1 MAELA
6 GGNLAEGLA
15 DAYPLK
21 QEPKVV
27 EITPREVERILGISV
42 EAERLVEILESLEFD
57 CEREGETI
65 RAKVPYYRLDV
76 SIPADLIEEVA
87 RIIGYDKLPATLLS
101 DELPPQRRNLAL
113 EGEEWVRDVLV
124 GCGLQEVITYSLI
137 AQDEADKLVPG
148 GSAFK
153 PEEARAGYPISCTLY
168 PQSCVRLA
176 NPMTPAH
183 DTMRTS
189 LMTGLLV
196 TMRDNLRYVDKVV
209 IFEIGRVYL
218 PRLPLPDCR
227 EELLPQEPRRL
238 AIAMTGPRLMRSWL
252 KEEPGELDFF
262 DLKGVVETLL
272 ARLGIF
278 DYAFEPIHHPTF
290 HPGRTARLVVDGREI
305 GVLGEVHPLVR
316 EAFDLPPKR
325 VSLAEFELDSL
336 LEEAR
341 FVRSL
346 QPIPRFPSV
355 VQDLAVV
362 VDEDVPAQRVKEVIL
377 KAGGELLRNAELF
390 DLYRGRP
397 IPEGKKSL
405 AYSLTYQALDRTLT
419 DEEVR
424 VVHRRII
431 ERLSEELGAELRA

>member
-1 MAELA
+1 
-6 GGNLAEGLA
+6 
-15 DAYPLK
+15 
-21 QEPKVV
+21 
-27 EITPREVERILGISV
+27 
-42 EAERLVEILESLEFD
+42 
-57 CEREGETI
+57 
-65 RAKVPYYRLDV
+65 
-76 SIPADLIEEVA
+76 
-87 RIIGYDKLPATLLS
+87 
-101 DELPPQRRNLAL
+101 
-113 EGEEWVRDVLV
+113 
-124 GCGLQEVITYSLI
+124 
-137 AQDEADKLVPG
+137 
-148 GSAFK
+148 
-153 PEEARAGYPISCTLY
+153 
-168 PQSCVRLA
+168 
-176 NPMTPAH
+176 
-183 DTMRTS
+183 
-189 LMTGLLV
+189 MTGLLA